1 MNFAIIAAGEGS
13 RLAQEGVEK
22 PKPLVD
28 IDGRPMIGRLLE
40 IFSQAGGERIVVCV
54 NEFMKEVKAYLDAFK
69 FEPRPDG
76 SVPELVVKVKTT
88 PSSMHTMAEIASEMK
103 GHGRWIATTVDT
115 IFRPE
120 DFSRYVKAWEKAP
133 EDIDVMMAV
142 TDFVDDEK
150 PLWVVTNPSTSNAA
164 ILSVSCFLDQA
175 PESPEYISGGIYGL
189 SDPAIEVLDDCL
201 KNGVSRMRN
210 YQRALLKAG
219 LNVEAFPMGKIIDVD
234 HASDI
239 EVADRFLKS

>member
-28 IDGRPMIGRLLE
+28 IAGQPMIGRLLD

-54 NEFMKEVKAYLDAFK
+54 NEFMTEVREYLESFRFA
-69 FEPRPDG
+69 PRPDG
-76 SVPELVVKVKTT
+76 TEPELIVKVKTT
-88 PSSMHTMAEIASEMK
+88 SSSMHTMAEIASEMK

-120 DFSRYVKAWEKAP
+120 EFRRYADAWEGAP
-133 EDIDVMMAV
+133 ANVDVMMAV

-150 PLWVVTNPSTSNAA
+150 PLWITTTPDSMRITS
-164 ILSVSCFLDQA
+164 FLDTA
-175 PESPEYISGGIYGL
+175 PENPEYISGGIYGL
-189 SDPAIEVLDDCL
+189 SDPAIDVLQNCIEA
-201 KNGVSRMRN
+201 NVSRMRN
-210 YQRALLKAG
+210 YQRALIDSG
-219 LNVEAFPMGKIIDVD
+219 LNVEAFAMGKIIDVD
-234 HASDI
+234 HAADI
-239 EVADRFLKS
+239 AAANEFLS

>member
-28 IDGRPMIGRLLE
+28 IAGMPMIGRLLE

-54 NEFMKEVKAYLDAFK
+54 NEFMKEVRDYLDNFRFA
-69 FEPRPDG
+69 PRADG
-76 SVPELVVKVKTT
+76 SVPQLIVKVKTT
-88 PSSMHTMAEIASEMK
+88 PSSMHTMAEISNEMR

-115 IFRPE
+115 IFRPD
-120 DFSRYVKAWEKAP
+120 DFHKYVKAWSSAP
-133 EDIDVMMAV
+133 KDVDVMMAV

-150 PLWVVTNPSTSNAA
+150 PLWITTAPDSLKITS
-164 ILSVSCFLDQA
+164 FLDV
-175 PESPEYISGGIYGL
+175 PPVDKKYISGGIYGL
-189 SDPAIEVLDDCL
+189 SDKAILVLENCIES
-201 KNGVSRMRN
+201 GMSRMRN
-210 YQRALLKAG
+210 FQRALIKAG

-234 HASDI
+234 HAADI
-239 EVADRFLKS
+239 ATANRFLKPEA